1 MLAIYGKSAG
11 KFCDGFSRRSFLRIG
26 ALGLAGANLPNL
38 LRSERETGLGRS
50 HKAIINVLLPGGP
63 PHQDMIDLK
72 PDAPSD
78 VRGEFKPIGT
88 NIPGIQISE
97 YMPRMAKM
105 MDKFAIIRSMADSQ
119 GGHDLYQCLTGLP
132 RGARGIAGGVAS
144 MGAWAS
150 RLYGPAS
157 SGIPA
162 HLTLMHP
169 TGHMQWGDPGS
180 GGFLGQEHGPFRLG
194 KGKDD
199 NKGLHTLDNMTLRDL
214 SLERLQDRQVLRR
227 SFDSFR
233 RDLDNTSDDLE
244 SADKFE
250 RQALG
255 ILSSSRMAEALDLSK
270 ENPRTIER
278 YGKPDPEWRA
288 DGAPKMTTNFL
299 LARRLVEAGAR
310 YVSLNFSR
318 WDWHSN
324 NFGRGR
330 EDIPMLDQALCAL
343 VEDIHDR
350 GMEKDVSV
358 VCWGE
363 FGRTPKIN
371 AKGGRDH
378 WPKANFCLLA
388 GGGMRTGQVIGST
401 DKHGAEPNDRPVKFK
416 EVFATLFNNMG
427 IPSNKGRIFDL
438 AGRPQYPVEP
448 DIKPLRELT

>member
-1 MLAIYGKSAG
+1 MLSIYGKSG
-11 KFCDGFSRRSFLRIG
+11 RRFCDGLSRRSFLNIG

-38 LRSERETGLGRS
+38 LRAERKAGLGRS
-50 HKAIINVLLPGGP
+50 HKAIINVLLPGGA
-63 PHQDMIDLK
+63 PHQDMVDLK

-88 NIPGIQISE
+88 NVPGIQISE

-105 MDKFAIIRSMADSQ
+105 MDKFAIIRSLADSQ
-119 GGHDLYQCLTGLP
+119 SGHDLYQCLTALP
-132 RGARGIAGGVAS
+132 RNTRGMTGGIAS
-144 MGAWAS
+144 IGAWVS
-150 RLYGPAS
+150 RLYGS
-157 SGIPA
+157 DRDGIPA
-162 HLTLMHP
+162 HLSLMHP
-169 TGHMQWGDPGS
+169 TGHRQWGDPGE
-180 GGFLGQEHGPFRLG
+180 GGFLGRQHGPFRLA
-194 KGKDD
+194 KGNGD
-199 NKGLHTLDNMTLRDL
+199 NTGLDTVENMTLSDL
-214 SLERLQDRQVLRR
+214 SLERLQDRRALRG
-227 SFDSFR
+227 SFDKFR
-233 RDLDNTSDDLE
+233 RDLNDAGDFGSLDE
-244 SADKFE
+244 FE
-250 RQALG
+250 QQALG
-255 ILSSSRMAEALDLSK
+255 ILSSSKMAGALDLSK
-270 ENPRTIER
+270 EDPKVLER

-324 NFGRGR
+324 NFDRGR
-330 EDIPMLDQALCAL
+330 VDIPMLDQALCAL
-343 VEDIHDR
+343 VQDIHDR
-350 GMEKDVSV
+350 GMDKDVSV

-401 DKHGAEPNDRPVKFK
+401 DKQGAEPNDRPVKFK

-427 IPSNKGRIFDL
+427 IPSNKDRIFDL
-438 AGRPQYPVEP
+438 GGRPQYPVEP
-448 DIKPLRELT
+448 EVKPLRELI